1 LLYFQLALAC
11 QCRLA
16 VQNKQTTLGLPEVML
31 GILPGGGGTQR
42 LPRLVSLPTA
52 LDMILTGKNVKAN
65 KAKKLGI
72 VDILVNRLG
81 PGIDMPEEK

>member
-1 LLYFQLALAC
+1 
-11 QCRLA
+11 
-16 VQNKQTTLGLPEVML
+16 VML

-52 LDMILTGKNVKAN
+52 LDMVLTGKNVKAD

-81 PGIDMPEEK
+81 PGVGTPEEK

>member
-1 LLYFQLALAC
+1 
-11 QCRLA
+11 
-16 VQNKQTTLGLPEVML
+16 ML

-52 LDMILTGKNVKAN
+52 LDMVLTGKNVKAD

-81 PGIDMPEEK
+81 PGVGTPEEK